1 MYSRC
6 DKMTFKTFISDYKWW
21 YKKQAPKYGYFRS
34 IFDCWFNARIFNR
47 DGTYRVPT
55 GNKK

>member
-1 MYSRC
+1 
-6 DKMTFKTFISDYKWW
+6 MTFKTFISDYKWW

-47 DGTYRVPT
+47 DCTYIVPT

>member
-1 MYSRC
+1 
-6 DKMTFKTFISDYKWW
+6 MTLRTFIKDYIYW

-34 IFDCWFNARIFNR
+34 LFDCIFNAMHFNR

-55 GNKK
+55 GNKI